1 VPGARLGRDANGNP
15 GWFVAN
21 PEAPGKF
28 MKVEAQ

>member
-1 VPGARLGRDANGNP
+1 VPGARLGRDADGQP

-21 PEAPGKF
+21 PDSPGKY